1 MSQVSEVVTP
11 KVWAQ
16 LPGKLLEATQDLDIT
31 DVLLDRLPGW
41 MVHADARSLAHIKRE
56 HEDSEVLRETL
67 NTLLKNLEPLDEFC
81 SDRLEALLV
90 SKGQH
95 LDVKHDVLELP
106 HRSMINANPDL
117 LGPLL
122 MTVTVEKRTLLHAA
136 MQNFSASQAEDGGL
150 GIGAQVRSVDT
161 GLEVASMSAAQFA
174 GYCRE
179 LDLGAAYQ
187 AHLRVVFDLPAP
199 GEVTT
204 ADDYNPVARDIGRLK
219 LSDMRLDLHIAMGKG
234 HVRQETGT
242 LLFKVLWSGSDTYP
256 TRELLLDGRALVW
269 HGLNIDQACAWSVL
283 VFSGSAER
291 GLSPGRCVVYMPND
305 PARPWF
311 EYDTLAAFKGYL
323 SSKLQ
328 EPAYRE
334 FFKGYL
340 DESERVDFFQR
351 FDTRKAVES
360 LEAVSAPVSV
370 SRFFFDACVGKAQL
384 DARVLAVPVAEV
396 DEQARRSLAER
407 YVELGLTLANIAGF
421 FVPGL
426 GQLMLGVG
434 VGQLLGEVYEGVQDW
449 QHGHKTDALEHMT
462 NVAEGIASMALMT
475 AAGKVV
481 GTLFKGA
488 SRTPASYFEQFEA
501 VKSAQGESRLW
512 RRDLR
517 PYQQSVAP
525 EVLATP
531 SYKGIYQYQGRSY
544 IAIDGAI
551 YRVFFDAGV
560 GRWRV
565 LHPVRPTVYSP
576 LLEHNGFGGWRH
588 QAEQVDQWNS
598 PAYVLERLAPGLRS
612 LPDGR
617 LDEIISTTNSRL
629 PWLRQLAK
637 YNLPLPQRLQDSVLR
652 WRQEQLI
659 RDLAWQLEFQSQP
672 DAGTGWVQM
681 LALPML
687 EGWPKGRFFEL
698 LDPQGNLLKRYP
710 DTAPF
715 DYEDMSIHVSEQQLQ
730 EGQVMP
736 TLLENLDDAE
746 REGLLG
752 EKADPQQAQR
762 LLNTRLLAGV
772 KQHYQALFEQLCRH
786 ADPSVTGIT
795 GVLKQRLPELPTG
808 VVQELLSQAS
818 SLERLYLR
826 NTASVPLRLSQ
837 RAGQALRELQEDRAV
852 AGFYLPPLATESTQ
866 RLAVS
871 LLGRLPGWPA
881 QLRLQM
887 HEQALDGALLGKQES
902 TTATR
907 VRKLVKSAR
916 GYQAFDEQGQAL
928 HEPLPGPPGFYQ
940 ALLSTLSATE
950 RTGLGI
956 YSTGERGAT
965 QLQLKLRWLVGD
977 ERDLVA
983 GHLRNASAEP
993 LPSWREGCV
1002 QASPPQVTPQPT
1014 ALVRKVKKL
1023 YPMLDDAQASSLIE
1037 GLGAD
1042 HMARAQA
1049 VRRLQ
1054 SDYETL
1060 RSVLNTWRHDRAALA
1075 KIPGTPEDARFSRRI
1090 IVQRLKVCWRRM
1102 TGLNEEASLS
1112 LDEMVGGPLPT
1123 LPAQIKFEHVRQLSM
1138 KNMGVGDEVA
1148 YFLKHFTG
1156 LTSLQLS
1163 GNRLTRLPEILSHMP
1178 QLEALY
1184 LDGNQLV
1191 LTSYT
1196 RTKLADLRNLRIMN
1210 LAGNPLVDPPKV
1222 DHLFDLHQLILRDCR
1237 LKTFPEHLWRLPYL
1251 TSVDLRENDIT
1262 ELPAWLF
1269 TAPRQRTQGINLRY
1283 NPLSAPTIR
1292 QVLDYRR
1299 QRGVGMGFYEDDI
1312 ARLNEQAARELWL
1325 PDSRLADYAQK
1336 EVMWRMLKDD
1346 RSSDG
1351 LFKLLAEL
1359 GGAADSEHVREDM
1372 ARRVW
1377 RVLEASSQRA
1387 DLATEVFERA
1397 ATPYNCDDGAAVSFS
1412 ALEILV
1418 EISDARRQVEGGQL
1432 SARPLLAL
1440 GRGLYRLDR
1449 LESIARNHSI
1459 ANPGGDPLEVSL
1471 AYRTGLASRFYL
1483 PGQPRHMRY
1492 AGLSGVTPA
1501 ALSDAEIKIKAAE
1514 VSPELLR
1521 FLNDLPFWTDYLKR
1535 AYAAS
1540 FRTLNEP
1547 FETRMQEVFEQGDEL
1562 EDEVFRSRMNGIL
1575 HEQATA
1581 EQVAFERLT
1590 LAAMRADELGVCEI
1604 R

>member
-11 KVWAQ
+11 TVWAQ

-31 DVLLDRLPGW
+31 QVLLDRLPGW

-67 NTLLKNLEPLDEFC
+67 DRLLKNLEPLDEFC
-81 SDRLEALLV
+81 SERLEALLL
-90 SKGQH
+90 SKGQQ

-106 HRSMINANPDL
+106 HRSMTNANPDL

-122 MTVTVEKRTLLHAA
+122 MTVTVEKRTLLQAA

-150 GIGAQVRSVDT
+150 GIGALVRDVGT
-161 GLEVASMSAAQFA
+161 GLEVESMSAVEFA

-187 AHLRVVFDLPAP
+187 QHLREVFDLPAP

-204 ADDYNPVARDIGRLK
+204 VDAYNPAARDIGRLK
-219 LSDMRLDLHIAMGKG
+219 LSDMRLDLHVAMGKG
-234 HVRQETGT
+234 HVTTQTGT
-242 LLFKVLWSGSDTYP
+242 LLFKVLWSGRDTYP
-256 TRELLLDGRALVW
+256 TRDLLLEGRALVW

-283 VFSGSAER
+283 VFSGSTGQ

-360 LEAVSAPVSV
+360 LEAVSVTVGV
-370 SRFFFDACVGKAQL
+370 SRFFFDAYVGKAQL

-396 DEQARRSLAER
+396 DEEARRSLNER

-434 VGQLLGEVYEGVQDW
+434 VGQLLGEVFEGVQDW
-449 QHGHKTDALEHMT
+449 RHEHKTQALEHMT
-462 NVAEGIASMALMT
+462 NVATGIASMALL
-475 AAGKVV
+475 AAGGKVV
-481 GTLFKGA
+481 GALFKGA
-488 SRTPASYFEQFEA
+488 SSTPASYFEQFEA
-501 VKSAQGESRLW
+501 VKSAQGQSRLW

-517 PYQQSVAP
+517 PYQQSVTP
-525 EVLATP
+525 EVLANP

-551 YRVFFDAGV
+551 YRVFFDAGI

-565 LHPVRPTVYSP
+565 LHPVREAAYCP

-588 QAEQVDQWNS
+588 QAEQVEQWNS
-598 PAYVLERLAPGLRS
+598 PNYVLERLSPGLRS

-629 PWLRQLAK
+629 PWLRQLAQ
-637 YNLPLPQRLQDSVLR
+637 YNQPLPQRLRDCVMR

-672 DAGTGWVQM
+672 DAGTGTVQM

-698 LDPQGNLLKRYP
+698 LDAEGNLLKRYP

-715 DYEDMSIHVSEQQLQ
+715 DYEDMSIHVSEQQLKD
-730 EGQVMP
+730 GQVMH
-736 TLLENLDDAE
+736 TLLEALSDKE
-746 REGLLG
+746 RDVLLG
-752 EKADPQQAQR
+752 EKTDIQQAHK
-762 LLNTRLLAGV
+762 LLRTRLLAGV
-772 KQHYQALFEQLCRH
+772 KRHYRTLFDQLCEH
-786 ADPSVTGIT
+786 ADRPASGIA
-795 GVLKQRLPELPTG
+795 GVLKHRFAQLPTG
-808 VVQELLSQAS
+808 MAEELLAQAS
-818 SLERLYLR
+818 SWERLYLR

-837 RAGQALRELQEDRAV
+837 RAGQAWRELQEDRAV

-881 QLRLQM
+881 QLRVQV
-887 HEQALDGALLGKQES
+887 HEQTLDGALIGKLENA
-902 TTATR
+902 TATR
-907 VRKLVKSAR
+907 LRKVVKSGQ
-916 GYQAFDEQGQAL
+916 GYQAFDEQGRSL
-928 HEPLPGPPGFYQ
+928 HEPLPGPLGFYQ
-940 ALLSTLSATE
+940 ALLNTLSATE

-965 QLQLKLRWLVGD
+965 QLQLRLRWRVGD

-983 GHLRNASAEP
+983 GHLRRVSAES
-993 LPSWREGCV
+993 LPSWGEGCV
-1002 QASPPQVTPQPT
+1002 QASPPQVTPQPA

-1023 YPMLDDAQASSLIE
+1023 YPLLDDAQASSLIE
-1037 GLGAD
+1037 SLGAD
-1042 HMARAQA
+1042 HMARARA
-1049 VRRLQ
+1049 VKGLQ
-1054 SDYETL
+1054 DDYETL
-1060 RSVLNTWRHDRAALA
+1060 RSVLSTWRHDRAALT
-1075 KIPGTPEDARFSRRI
+1075 KIPGTPADARFSRKI
-1090 IVQRLKVCWRRM
+1090 IVQRLTDCWRRM

-1112 LDEMVGGPLPT
+1112 LDEMIGGPLPT
-1123 LPAQIKFEHVRQLSM
+1123 LPPQIKFEHVRKLTM
-1138 KNMGVGDEVA
+1138 KNMGVGDEVG

-1156 LTSLQLS
+1156 LTSLELS
-1163 GNRLTRLPEILSHMP
+1163 GNRLTRLPEALSRMP
-1178 QLEALY
+1178 QLQALY
-1184 LDGNQLV
+1184 LDDNQLA
-1191 LTSYT
+1191 LTAYT

-1210 LAGNPLVDPPKV
+1210 LAGNPLIDPPRV

-1237 LKTFPEHLWRLPYL
+1237 LKSFPEHLWRLPYL

-1269 TAPRQRTQGINLRY
+1269 TAPRQRTQGINLRH
-1283 NPLSAPTIR
+1283 NPLSASTSR

-1312 ARLNEQAARELWL
+1312 ARLNEQAARELWM
-1325 PDSRLADYAQK
+1325 PDLRLADYAPK
-1336 EVMWRMLKDD
+1336 EVIWRMLKDD

-1372 ARRVW
+1372 SRRVW
-1377 RVLEASSQRA
+1377 RVLDATSQR
-1387 DLATEVFERA
+1387 DELATEVFDRA

-1547 FETRMQEVFEQGDEL
+1547 FEARIQEVFEQGDDL

-1575 HEQATA
+1575 QEQATA

>member
-11 KVWAQ
+11 TVWAQ

-31 DVLLDRLPGW
+31 QVLLDRLPGW
-41 MVHADARSLAHIKRE
+41 MVRADARSLAHIKRE
-56 HEDSEVLRETL
+56 HVDSEVLREAL

-81 SDRLEALLV
+81 SERLEALLV

-106 HRSMINANPDL
+106 HRSMTNANPDL

-122 MTVTVEKRTLLHAA
+122 MTVTVEKRTLLQAA

-150 GIGAQVRSVDT
+150 GIGALVRNVGT
-161 GLEVASMSAAQFA
+161 GLEVESMSAVEFA

-187 AHLRVVFDLPAP
+187 EHLREVFDLPAP
-199 GEVTT
+199 GEVMA
-204 ADDYNPVARDIGRLK
+204 ADAFNPAARDIGRLK
-219 LSDMRLDLHIAMGKG
+219 LSDMRLDLHIALGKG

-242 LLFKVLWSGSDTYP
+242 LLFKVLWSGRDTYP
-256 TRELLLDGRALVW
+256 TRDLLLEGRALVW

-283 VFSGSAER
+283 VFSGSAEQD
-291 GLSPGRCVVYMPND
+291 LSSGRCVVYMPND

-370 SRFFFDACVGKAQL
+370 SRFFFDAYVGKAQL

-396 DEQARRSLAER
+396 DEEARRSLIER

-462 NVAEGIASMALMT
+462 NVAEGIASMALM
-475 AAGKVV
+475 AVGGKAV
-481 GTLFKGA
+481 GALFKDA
-488 SRTPASYFEQFEA
+488 SRMPASYFEQFEA
-501 VKSAQGESRLW
+501 VKAAQGESRLW

-517 PYQQSVAP
+517 PYQQSVAA

-551 YRVFFDAGV
+551 YRVSFDAGV

-565 LHPVRPTVYSP
+565 LHPVRQTAYRP

-588 QAEQVDQWNS
+588 QAEQVEQWNS
-598 PAYVLERLAPGLRS
+598 PAYVLERLSPGLRS

-629 PWLRQLAK
+629 PWLRQLAQ
-637 YNLPLPQRLQDSVLR
+637 YNQPLPQRLRDCVMR

-659 RDLAWQLEFQSQP
+659 RDLAWQLEFQNQP
-672 DAGTGWVQM
+672 DAGTGVVQM

-698 LDPQGNLLKRYP
+698 LDAEGNLLKRYP

-715 DYEDMSIHVSEQQLQ
+715 DYEDMSIHVSEQQLKD
-730 EGQVMP
+730 GQVMH
-736 TLLENLDDAE
+736 TLLETFSAKE
-746 REGLLG
+746 RDVLLG
-752 EKADPQQAQR
+752 EKADIQQAHK
-762 LLNTRLLAGV
+762 LLRARLLAGV
-772 KQHYQALFEQLCRH
+772 KRHYRTLFDQLCEH
-786 ADPSVTGIT
+786 ADPPASGIAD
-795 GVLKQRLPELPTG
+795 VLKHRFPELPTG
-808 VVQELLSQAS
+808 MIEELLSQAS

-826 NTASVPLRLSQ
+826 ETGSVPLRLFQ

-852 AGFYLPPLATESTQ
+852 AGFYLPPLATESTE

-881 QLRLQM
+881 QLRLQVY
-887 HEQALDGALLGKQES
+887 EQALDGALLGKLE
-902 TTATR
+902 TPTATR
-907 VRKLVKSAR
+907 LRKLVKSAR

-928 HEPLPGPPGFYQ
+928 HEPLPGPLGFYQ

-956 YSTGERGAT
+956 YSTGERGAR
-965 QLQLKLRWLVGD
+965 QLQLKLRWRVGD

-983 GHLRNASAEP
+983 GHLRRASAEP
-993 LPSWREGCV
+993 LPLWREGCV
-1002 QASPPQVTPQPT
+1002 QASPPEVTPQPA
-1014 ALVRKVKKL
+1014 ALIRKVKKL
-1023 YPMLDDAQASSLIE
+1023 YPLLNDAQASSLIE
-1037 GLGAD
+1037 ELGAD
-1042 HMARAQA
+1042 HMARARA
-1049 VRRLQ
+1049 VKGLQ
-1054 SDYETL
+1054 NDYETL

-1075 KIPGTPEDARFSRRI
+1075 KIPGTPADARFGRKI
-1090 IVQRLKVCWRRM
+1090 IARRLKACWRRM
-1102 TGLNEEASLS
+1102 TTLNKEAGVS
-1112 LDEMVGGPLPT
+1112 LDGMLGGPLPI
-1123 LPAQIKFEHVRQLSM
+1123 LPPEIKFTHVRQLSM

-1148 YFLKHFTG
+1148 YFLKHFPG
-1156 LTSLQLS
+1156 LKSLELS
-1163 GNRLTRLPEILSHMP
+1163 GNRLTRLPEVLSHMP
-1178 QLEALY
+1178 QLQALY
-1184 LDGNQLV
+1184 LDDNQLV
-1191 LTSYT
+1191 LTNYM
-1196 RTKLADLRNLRIMN
+1196 RTKLADLRTLRIMN

-1222 DHLFDLHQLILRDCR
+1222 DHLFDLHQLILHDCR

-1269 TAPRQRTQGINLRY
+1269 TAHRDRTRGINLRH
-1283 NPLSAPTIR
+1283 NPLSASTSR

-1299 QRGVGMGFYEDDI
+1299 QRGVGMGFYEDDD
-1312 ARLNEQAARELWL
+1312 ARLNEQAARELWM
-1325 PDSRLADYAQK
+1325 PDSRQTDYAQK
-1336 EVMWRMLKDD
+1336 DLMWQMLKDD
-1346 RSSDG
+1346 RHSDG

-1372 ARRVW
+1372 TRRVW

-1397 ATPYNCDDGAAVSFS
+1397 FTPYNCDDGAAVSFS

-1418 EISDARRQVEGGQL
+1418 EISDARMQVEGGQL
-1432 SARPLLAL
+1432 SAKPLLAL

-1459 ANPGGDPLEVSL
+1459 ANPGGDALEVSL

-1483 PGQPRHMRY
+1483 PGQPKHMRY
-1492 AGLSGVTPA
+1492 ASLGGVTPA
-1501 ALSDAEIKIKAAE
+1501 ALSDAELKIKAAE
-1514 VSPELLR
+1514 ISPLLLR
-1521 FLNDLPFWTDYLKR
+1521 FLINLPFWTDYLKR

-1540 FRTLNEP
+1540 FSTLNEP
-1547 FETRMQEVFEQGDEL
+1547 FETRMQAVFEQGADLDDETY
-1562 EDEVFRSRMNGIL
+1562 RSRMDGIL
-1575 HEQATA
+1575 REQVTA
-1581 EQVAFERLT
+1581 EEVAFERLT